1 MEQLKEIP
9 KKEFLR
15 ELKERVAKKKISEEE
30 IFNTLKTPAK
40 PEIITEYKKVDYSKL
55 TKED

>member
-15 ELKERVAKKKISEEE
+15 ELKERVAQKKISEEE

-40 PEIITEYKKVDYSKL
+40 LEKIVEYKKIDYAKL